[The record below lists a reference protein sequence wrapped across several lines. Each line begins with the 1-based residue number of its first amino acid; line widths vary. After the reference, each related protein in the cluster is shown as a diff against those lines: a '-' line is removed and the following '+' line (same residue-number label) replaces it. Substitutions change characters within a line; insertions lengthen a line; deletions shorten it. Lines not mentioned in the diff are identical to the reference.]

1 MTWRENVEK
10 AEAYILELLEEIKIL
25 KENPTVGNTEE
36 IDYLNGIIQN
46 LELNVSNLSTT
57 NKQLNDQLTI
67 LDLKIKELNKRIEIE
82 VNEKEHLLSVL
93 QEK

>member
-1 MTWRENVEK
+1 MEK

>member
-1 MTWRENVEK
+1 MEK
-10 AEAYILELLEEIKIL
+10 AEAYILELLEEIKIP